1 MKIAFAGASLPSK
14 GCLVIAVT
22 EGPTF
27 GKLAGAF
34 NKRGIDLAGL
44 AKDHGFKGKQ
54 GEGLSL
60 LSQGKFSRLVLI
72 GLGPEEKLSPQ
83 KITEAG
89 GAACASI
96 PANKVAEVSAVVE
109 LPASA
114 KISRPEAEAL
124 FAQGFLLRSYRFD
137 KYFTKTPK
145 DKKPILSTLTV
156 LAEDEKK
163 AKKAFD
169 PKLAVAEGVFFT
181 RSLVSEPGNVLYP
194 DALAQQCKKL
204 KDLGV
209 KVDVLGVPE
218 MKKLGMGSLL
228 GVGQG
233 SAYPSRLV
241 SMSYKGATKG
251 KNKNPIAF
259 IGKGVTF
266 DTGGI
271 SIKPAGGM
279 EDMKYDMAGAGA
291 VIGTMYALA
300 ARKAK
305 VNAVGVIGV
314 VENMPDGNAQRPG
327 DVVTSM
333 SGQTI
338 EVINTDAEGRLVLCD
353 VLTYAQ
359 QKFKPRAMVDLA
371 TLTGAIILALGNDS
385 AGLFSN
391 NDEFATQLFN
401 AGQATEEKLWRFP
414 MNDYY
419 DSQLNSDIADM
430 KNSSNERVAGSIFG
444 AQFLGRFVDKGVPWA
459 HLDIA
464 GMAWAKR
471 DKPLVPKGASA
482 YGVRMLNQLVE
493 DYFEE

>member
-1 MKIAFAGASLPSK
+1 MKIAFSGSQIPAK
-14 GCLVIAVT
+14 GCLVVAVT
-22 EGPTF
+22 EGPKF
-27 GKLAGAF
+27 GKTAAALS
-34 NKRGIDLAGL
+34 KRDIDLDAI
-44 AKDHGFKGKQ
+44 AKDHGFKGKA
-54 GEGLSL
+54 GETLSL
-60 LSQGKFSRLVLI
+60 LSQGKFSRVILV
-72 GLGPEEKLSPQ
+72 GLGAEDKLNAQ
-83 KITEAG
+83 KISESG

-96 PANKVAEVSAVVE
+96 PANKVEDVSAVVE
-109 LPASA
+109 VSASS
-114 KISRPEAEAL
+114 KLSRDKAEAL

-145 DKKPILSTLTV
+145 DKKPVLKTLTV
-156 LAEDEKK
+156 LADDEKK

-169 PKLAVAEGVFFT
+169 PLLAVAEGVFFA
-181 RSLVSEPGNVLYP
+181 RSLVSEPGNILFP
-194 DALAQQCKKL
+194 GELANQCKKL
-204 KDLGV
+204 AELGV
-209 KVDVLGVPE
+209 KVEILGVPE

-233 SAYPSRLV
+233 STNPSRLV
-241 SMSYKGATKG
+241 SMSYKGSVKG
-251 KNKNPIAF
+251 KNKQPIAF

-271 SIKPAGGM
+271 SLKPAGGM
-279 EDMKYDMAGAGA
+279 EDMKYDMAGSAA
-291 VIGTMYALA
+291 VIGTIYALA

-305 VNAVGVIGV
+305 VNAVGVIGA

-371 TLTGAIILALGNDS
+371 TLTGAIILALGNDA

-401 AGQATEEKLWRFP
+401 AGQTTEEKLWRFP

-419 DSQLNSDIADM
+419 DRQLNSDIADM

-444 AQFLGRFVDKGVPWA
+444 AQFLNRFVDKSVAWA

-471 DKPLVPKGASA
+471 DMPLAPKGATA

-493 DYFEE
+493 DYYED